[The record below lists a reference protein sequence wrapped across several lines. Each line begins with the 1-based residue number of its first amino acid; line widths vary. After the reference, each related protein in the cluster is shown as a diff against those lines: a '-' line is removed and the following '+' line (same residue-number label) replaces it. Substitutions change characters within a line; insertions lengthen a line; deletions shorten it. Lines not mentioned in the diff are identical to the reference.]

1 MTTYH
6 PDYPKLPLT
15 DGTLLKTKIDL
26 AIIGSE
32 GFEYDDAIEKHS
44 VVLFLGIDE
53 YRKLINDSH
62 VFKVLDRTGM
72 IINIPIPR
80 THMNSKILDWFE
92 VLQQP

>member
-1 MTTYH
+1 MTTHH

-26 AIIGSE
+26 AIIGSR

-44 VVLFLGIDE
+44 VVLFLGIGE
-53 YRKLINDSH
+53 YSKLIDSH
-62 VFKVLDRTGM
+62 VFKVLDQTGM
-72 IINIPIPR
+72 IISIPIPPSF
-80 THMNSKILDWFE
+80 MNSKILAWFE